1 MEASQELAIL
11 LIEDDDMFCHAINSL
26 LRHKAPFKF
35 TLTRATSVAEG
46 IKQLNTKP
54 FDVILCD
61 LTLPDSSG
69 IETFR
74 RIHRLTPLHPLIIL
88 TGNNDETIAIQ
99 ALQEGAQDFLEKGEL
114 DGRSLSRSI
123 RYAIERSRL
132 IQQRDDFMATLVHDL
147 KNPLISTDRLYQ
159 YILEKHFGEI
169 DPRLQEV
176 TSVLKRSNE
185 SVMQLLMNLLE
196 IYRYDVNAPQFEY
209 EELDLG
215 CLVKKSTHDLIPL
228 AALKNLELE
237 SAILGEAIKV
247 RGDGQAIKRVLFN
260 IIGNSIKFTQD
271 GGKVKVGVKTEN
283 GHALITVADNGIGIS
298 DVAQKSLFQRFYHTG
313 KVKDFSLGTGLGLYV
328 CRQIIEAHSGL
339 INCESKSGV
348 GTTFTIKLP
357 RTLAE
362 AS

>member
-1 MEASQELAIL
+1 MEASKELRIL
-11 LIEDDDMFCHAINSL
+11 LIEDDDMFCHAIGAL
-26 LRHKAPFKF
+26 LRHKAGFKYQLEKAP
-35 TLTRATSVAEG
+35 TAVEG
-46 IKQLNTKP
+46 IELLSSKP
-54 FDVILCD
+54 YDVILCD
-61 LTLPDSSG
+61 LNLPDTSG

-74 RIHRLTPLHPLIIL
+74 RIHRLIPLHPLIIL
-88 TGNNDETIAIQ
+88 TGTDDESVAIQ
-99 ALQEGAQDFLEKGEL
+99 ALQEGAQDYLEKGDL
-114 DGRSLSRSI
+114 DGRSLSRAI

-176 TSVLKRSNE
+176 TTILKRSNE

-215 CLVKKSTHDLIPL
+215 HLVQKSTHDLIPL
-228 AALKNLELE
+228 AALKNLELQ
-237 SAILGEAIKV
+237 SAILDDSIRIKA
-247 RGDGQAIKRVLFN
+247 DGQAIQRVLFN

-271 GGKVKVGVKTEN
+271 GGKVEVGVKTTD
-283 GHALITVADNGIGIS
+283 GKALITVSDNGMGIS
-298 DVAQKSLFQRFYHTG
+298 DQAQKYLFQRFYHTG
-313 KVKDFSLGTGLGLYV
+313 KVKDFPLGTGLGLYV
-328 CRQIIEAHSGL
+328 CRQIIEAHSGG
-339 INCESKSGV
+339 ICCESESGK

-357 RTLAE
+357 RFLAE
-362 AS
+362 VS